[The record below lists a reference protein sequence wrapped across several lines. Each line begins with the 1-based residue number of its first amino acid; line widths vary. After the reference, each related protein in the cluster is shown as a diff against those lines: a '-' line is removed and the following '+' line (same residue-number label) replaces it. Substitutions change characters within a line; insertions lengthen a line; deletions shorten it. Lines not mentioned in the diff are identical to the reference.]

1 MRPTEARLGESAV
14 ARRRRQEFG
23 STAPYLSR
31 YGSGIEALL
40 TQQWHTVARRR
51 RSEFGWGDGV
61 GRLKSLKGAKEVSNA
76 RPLPSSIGNSTC
88 PCSFRFPALSP
99 YATTP
104 GFVIR
109 RLVVTAKAGLL
120 RRRPILLSD
129 RSLLENPS
137 EQFDADVARVRIRN
151 RQHKIASNHV
161 RMFSSLIGAVKT
173 QPSQSPDELPPR
185 NGRQPTSQSEEPS
198 RP

>member
-1 MRPTEARLGESAV
+1 MWDVGCGMA
-14 ARRRRQEFG
+14 
-23 STAPYLSR
+23 
-31 YGSGIEALL
+31 
-40 TQQWHTVARRR
+40 
-51 RSEFGWGDGV
+51 D
-61 GRLKSLKGAKEVSNA
+61 GRLKSSKGARGVSHE
-76 RPLPSSIGNSTC
+76 RPQLSSIGNSTY

-104 GFVIR
+104 RFVIR

-120 RRRPILLSD
+120 RRQPILLSD
-129 RSLLENPS
+129 RSLLENPF